1 LDPAYTGRT
10 DGCNSLFRK
19 TKAQYRMR
27 VLLFSAILYL
37 VGVVIILFLKP
48 NFMFQEDGSWKEFG
62 ISNTTKY
69 TWFPVWLFC
78 IVWALVS
85 YAIVKFTIDLPT
97 VVATVTAAATAIP
110 TIKKNLKPGYYV
122 LNKEKLEDEGV
133 PRYIYIG
140 EEAPE

>member
-1 LDPAYTGRT
+1 
-10 DGCNSLFRK
+10 
-19 TKAQYRMR
+19 MR

-37 VGVVIILFLKP
+37 VGVVVILFLKP

-85 YAIVKFTIDLPT
+85 YAIVKFTVDLPT
-97 VVATVTAAATAIP
+97 VVATVTAAATAMP
-110 TIKKNLKPGYYV
+110 TLKKNLKPGYYV